1 MFKKK
6 ILVVGG
12 TGFIGLNLIK
22 KLNKTK
28 FSITSLSLNKVKKKN
43 RLNSIKY
50 IFCDISKKT
59 EIEKNINNEYD
70 YIINLGG
77 NIDHSN
83 KKETYSSHYLG
94 FKNLVDIFKKKKLKS
109 LFKLALVL
117 NMVLKNRLK
126 KRKKK

>member
-94 FKNLVDIFKKKKLKS
+94 LKI
-109 LFKLALVL
+109 
-117 NMVLKNRLK
+117 
-126 KRKKK
+126 

>member
-59 EIEKNINNEYD
+59 EIA
-70 YIINLGG
+70 
-77 NIDHSN
+77 
-83 KKETYSSHYLG
+83 KKY
-94 FKNLVDIFKKKKLKS
+94 
-109 LFKLALVL
+109 
-117 NMVLKNRLK
+117 
-126 KRKKK
+126 

>member
-83 KKETYSSHYLG
+83 KK
-94 FKNLVDIFKKKKLKS
+94 KLI
-109 LFKLALVL
+109 VL
-117 NMVLKNRLK
+117 II
-126 KRKKK
+126 